1 MSKADKLKAIK
12 GMNDVLP
19 GHKDSFLDSD
29 VWRLI
34 LEHGQQILE
43 GYGYRRLQAPI
54 CEPTAL
60 FHRGLGDTTDIVSK
74 EMYSFEDRG
83 GRAMTLRPEGTASA
97 VRAFVEHGFAQSQPI
112 QRWWYFGPMFR
123 AERPQKG
130 RYRQFYQI
138 GAEFFGVSSPE
149 SEIEMLLMLKE
160 FLSGL
165 GLHETRL
172 RLNSLGD
179 QTSREAYRQALVAY
193 FRSREAS
200 LSDEAKALIDV
211 NPLRILDSKRPAD
224 REVCVDAP
232 DIIDSLSDDART
244 HFTAVQDGLNK
255 LGVEFDRDSRLVRG
269 LDYYTGTIFEFTTS
283 QLGAQDAILGGGRYD
298 GLVEELGGPSV
309 PAIGFA
315 AGVERLALLIA
326 AQRETQ
332 RAGIYVAPCNEAA
345 VACLKLCSALRSK
358 GAQRVEMDVIGGRLK
373 QQLKRADRSG
383 ARWMIIVGENEF
395 KAMSVL
401 LKDLVTGEQRELSL
415 EADIIAAALT
425 APEGD

>member
-1 MSKADKLKAIK
+1 MSKAGKLKAIK
-12 GMNDVLP
+12 GMNDVIP
-19 GHKDSFLDSD
+19 GHNESFLDSD
-29 VWRLI
+29 IWRFI
-34 LEHGQQILE
+34 LEQGEKALE
-43 GYGYRRLQAPI
+43 GYGYRRLQSPI
-54 CEPTAL
+54 CEPTSL
-60 FHRGLGDTTDIVSK
+60 FQRGLGDTTDIVSK

-97 VRAFVEHGFAQSQPI
+97 VRAFVEHGFAQSQPL

-130 RYRQFYQI
+130 RYRQFYQV

-149 SEIEMLLMLKE
+149 SEIEMLLMLSE

-165 GLHETRL
+165 GLDESRL

-179 QTSREAYRQALVAY
+179 AESREAYRESLISY
-193 FRSREAS
+193 FREHEEA
-200 LSDEAKALIDV
+200 LSEEARGLIDI

-224 REVCVDAP
+224 RSVCENAP
-232 DIIDSLSDDART
+232 DILDSLSDSART
-244 HFTAVQDGLNK
+244 HFEKVQSGLTE
-255 LGVEFDRDSRLVRG
+255 LGIKFERDPRLVRG

-326 AQRETQ
+326 SQRETK
-332 RAGIYVAPCNEAA
+332 RDGIYIAPCAEAST
-345 VACLKLCSALRSK
+345 ACFKLGSGLRQR
-358 GAQRVEMDVIGGRLK
+358 GTRRVELDVMGGRLK
-373 QQLKRADRSG
+373 QQLKRADRAG
-383 ARWMIIVGENEF
+383 ARWLLIVGEHEF
-395 KAMSVL
+395 QTGNVL
-401 LKDLVTGEQRELSL
+401 LKDLESGEQQEIKHDAEL
-415 EADIIAAALT
+415 IFQALS
-425 APEGD
+425 AQ

>member
-1 MSKADKLKAIK
+1 MSKAAKLKAIQ
-12 GMNDVLP
+12 GMNDVIP
-19 GHKDSFLDSD
+19 GHKESFLDSEI
-29 VWRLI
+29 WRFI
-34 LEHGQQILE
+34 LQEGERALE

-60 FHRGLGDTTDIVSK
+60 FQRGLGDTTDIVSK

-97 VRAFVEHGFAQSQPI
+97 VRAFIEHGFAQSQPL

-138 GAEFFGVSSPE
+138 GAEFFGVSSAE

-160 FLSGL
+160 FLGNL
-165 GLHETRL
+165 GLSETRL

-179 QTSREAYRQALVAY
+179 EESRRAYREALVTY
-193 FRSREAS
+193 FREHEDA
-200 LSDEAKALIDV
+200 LSEEGRGLIDV

-224 REVCVDAP
+224 RAVCEKAP
-232 DIIDSLSDDART
+232 DILDSLSDSART
-244 HFTAVQDGLNK
+244 HFETVQRGLSE
-255 LGVEFDRDSRLVRG
+255 LGVEFERDSRLVRG

-298 GLVEELGGPSV
+298 GLVEELGGPAV

-326 AQRETQ
+326 SQRKTERT
-332 RAGIYVAPCNEAA
+332 GLYIAPCSAA
-345 VACLKLCSALRSK
+345 SISCLKLGSALR
-358 GAQRVEMDVIGGRLK
+358 QRGITKVELDVLGGRLK

-383 ARWMIIVGENEF
+383 VRWLVIVGENEF
-395 KAMSVL
+395 ESGNVL
-401 LKDLVTGEQRELSL
+401 LKDLESGEQQELKHDAQVIL
-415 EADIIAAALT
+415 EALSD
-425 APEGD
+425 G

>member
-34 LEHGQQILE
+34 LEKGQAALE
-43 GYGYRRLQAPI
+43 GYGYRRLQSPI

-138 GAEFFGVSSPE
+138 GAEFFGVSTPE

-160 FLSGL
+160 LLTSL

-179 QTSREAYRQALVAY
+179 HASREAYRSALVAF
-193 FRSREAS
+193 FRSHEDS
-200 LSDEAKALIDV
+200 LSDEAKA
-211 NPLRILDSKRPAD
+211 
-224 REVCVDAP
+224 
-232 DIIDSLSDDART
+232 
-244 HFTAVQDGLNK
+244 
-255 LGVEFDRDSRLVRG
+255 
-269 LDYYTGTIFEFTTS
+269 
-283 QLGAQDAILGGGRYD
+283 
-298 GLVEELGGPSV
+298 
-309 PAIGFA
+309 
-315 AGVERLALLIA
+315 
-326 AQRETQ
+326 
-332 RAGIYVAPCNEAA
+332 
-345 VACLKLCSALRSK
+345 
-358 GAQRVEMDVIGGRLK
+358 
-373 QQLKRADRSG
+373 
-383 ARWMIIVGENEF
+383 
-395 KAMSVL
+395 
-401 LKDLVTGEQRELSL
+401 
-415 EADIIAAALT
+415 
-425 APEGD
+425 